1 MVLHTELGPNLTAA
15 VLLTGTL
22 AFLTMGMRVYTR
34 ITKRNWGTDDWIM
47 LFGCIPLLTLTIVTA
62 LGSYHGIGAKDSTLA
77 RPNNESYVELA
88 YFYFFLYEVF
98 YCTSIIFVKLSIA
111 FMLNR
116 IAGRRVVFVYI
127 NYGIMCLC
135 ATTNLGAALY
145 VIFQCDPVSAA
156 WKSDLRGKG
165 YCDTQL
171 HLQNVY
177 FFCTSVNI
185 FTDWATALMPIP
197 LLWKVQMSKNTKVS
211 VAGILGLGIF
221 TSVTGLVRLKYTVSL
236 TSKDEFLYG
245 LAKILIWGYAE
256 PALGM
261 LVGNIST
268 LRPLFHCIL
277 HLGANGSDQANTR
290 GGTTGIVSSKRQS
303 NACRPFD
310 FDFELGIAAENI
322 FESQLSTQIH
332 GGRSASGSE
341 TESQKESRE
350 KGRIVVSQQVEVSH
364 Q

>member
-88 YFYFFLYEVF
+88 YFVRD
-98 YCTSIIFVKLSIA
+98 ILS
-111 FMLNR
+111 F
-116 IAGRRVVFVYI
+116 
-127 NYGIMCLC
+127 
-135 ATTNLGAALY
+135 T
-145 VIFQCDPVSAA
+145 AA

-268 LRPLFHCIL
+268 LRPLFHRIL